1 MSKKKSKFFCLAL
14 GNMKINHYLCG
25 IIASINK
32 IKIDFFNQL
41 PLGTKA
47 QKEEATEKVRA
58 LIEPLILLFY
68 RSAVAAKEVCRTCR
82 GSRTMSPVR
91 TQP

>member
-1 MSKKKSKFFCLAL
+1 
-14 GNMKINHYLCG
+14 MKINHYLCG

-32 IKIDFFNQL
+32 MKIDFFKQL

-68 RSAVAAKEVCRTCR
+68 ISAVAAKEVCRTCR